1 MLYPVELR
9 AQELPVIALRRRAG
23 KGWLRCL
30 PRESILG
37 GIRGMKFVAGRL
49 GTGVRLLEWLARVRR
64 ATFAQVALL
73 VEQRTENPC
82 VDSSTLSLGTSASK
96 TSFRRDFI
104 GRASKETQCA
114 K

>member
-9 AQELPVIALRRRAG
+9 AQELPVIALRRQWG

-30 PRESILG
+30 PGKAQPAPRQRKSTYLLVEIQ
-37 GIRGMKFVAGRL
+37 GMKTAPGRL
-49 GTGVRLLEWLARVRR
+49 ATGVRLLERFARVRR
-64 ATFAQVALL
+64 ATFAQVAQL

-96 TSFRRDFI
+96 TSSRR
-104 GRASKETQCA
+104 
-114 K
+114 

>member
-1 MLYPVELR
+1 
-9 AQELPVIALRRRAG
+9 VIALRRRAG

-30 PRESILG
+30 PRDSIFV
-37 GIRGMKFVAGRL
+37 GIFGMKTVAGRL
-49 GTGVRLLEWLARVRR
+49 ATGVRLLEPFARVRR
-64 ATFAQVALL
+64 ATFAQVAQL

-96 TSFRRDFI
+96 TSSRRDI
-104 GRASKETQCA
+104 IRRASKETQCA